1 MLHQGLACSHTPHKH
16 NLRPGVDS
24 RCEACQR
31 PMGVTSIRGP
41 LTGLNQTR
49 LLRTWREAFL
59 HVFPLDPTVPR
70 D

>member
-1 MLHQGLACSHTPHKH
+1 MSHHGLACSHTPHQH

-31 PMGVTSIRGP
+31 PVGVTG
-41 LTGLNQTR
+41 TYVMGKQV
-49 LLRTWREAFL
+49 LRTWREPFL
-59 HVFPLDPTVPR
+59 RVFPLDPTVPR